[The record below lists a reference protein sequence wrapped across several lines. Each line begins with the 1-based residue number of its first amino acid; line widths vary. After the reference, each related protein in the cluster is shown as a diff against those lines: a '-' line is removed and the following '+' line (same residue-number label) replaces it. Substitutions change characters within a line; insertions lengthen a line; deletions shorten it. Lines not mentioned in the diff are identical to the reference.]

1 MGTAGLCGYAHAL
14 ADLLPPRERSRE
26 YSGMWRDGVDRWYGQ
41 QVEEQQLRRI
51 MWYYERTA
59 VWYKPIWCVALVCF
73 YYRGDLLQYP
83 HFGWDFGIL
92 QDARSMQRLRIR
104 QVCPFTWAR
113 RSDGSRVWCLLELLQ
128 LRREVLQGIRDASE
142 IPCGPSFMSGWQ
154 GIEQSSESVTER
166 MGTSSSTEELGLRPE
181 DLLEAGLAGDAP
193 SDVGDVSEYELVD

>member
-1 MGTAGLCGYAHAL
+1 MGKAGVCGYAHAL

-59 VWYKPIWCVALVCF
+59 VWDRPVWCVALVWF

-83 HFGWDFGIL
+83 HLGWDFGIL

-113 RSDGSRVWCLLELLQ
+113 RSDGSRVWCLLHLL
-128 LRREVLQGIRDASE
+128 
-142 IPCGPSFMSGWQ
+142 
-154 GIEQSSESVTER
+154 
-166 MGTSSSTEELGLRPE
+166 
-181 DLLEAGLAGDAP
+181 
-193 SDVGDVSEYELVD
+193 